1 VAVVLGT
8 NSGFVTV
15 APTADPNGTG
25 VTIDGNK
32 AVTKHTSPSNV
43 VRITEIGWYRASGT
57 NTANW
62 EVGLYADS
70 SGTAGARL
78 FVDATNSTASNGWLT
93 VAVDWA
99 ISDSTAYWLALQM
112 DAHSGSSSVDGEI
125 TGGAG
130 IDILAGTTLDDPF
143 GGGAVSDADGMYAI
157 YALVELDSVP
167 HTVEPDDTLSLG
179 DSASTAKTIP
189 NAQADTLAT
198 PADAASLAWTQDRDQ
213 NEVVALADSLTR
225 VHDAAR
231 TPADS
236 VVLADLAATAKS
248 IPLAVD
254 DSVTLADEATPDNQ
268 AGGTPHTVEPDDSLA
283 LTDARTFAQGK
294 AVTDSLALAD
304 QLARAVDYGRAQDD
318 GLALADAQS
327 SARELLQ
334 ADLLALADN
343 FTRVAEYARS
353 VADSLA
359 LADQATPVK
368 SGSGEQPIDDLLA
381 LSDSFSRL
389 ATYTRTVADSVA
401 LTDQATP
408 TRDYGRT
415 LADTL
420 ALADSLASL
429 TGKGVT
435 IDDTVTLTDSFF
447 RLATYVRTPADGL
460 DITDLLGTGIGRI
473 VTVDDLLAL
482 ADAQDIFNG
491 VVTTMIDVIYTG
503 RIADGFA
510 GMIDG
515 RENGGVAD
523 TVAGVVEEE
532 VEV

>member
-236 VVLADLAATAKS
+236 VVLADLAATAKT

-327 SARELLQ
+327 SAREQLQ
-334 ADLLALADN
+334 A
-343 FTRVAEYARS
+343 
-353 VADSLA
+353 
-359 LADQATPVK
+359 
-368 SGSGEQPIDDLLA
+368 DLLA